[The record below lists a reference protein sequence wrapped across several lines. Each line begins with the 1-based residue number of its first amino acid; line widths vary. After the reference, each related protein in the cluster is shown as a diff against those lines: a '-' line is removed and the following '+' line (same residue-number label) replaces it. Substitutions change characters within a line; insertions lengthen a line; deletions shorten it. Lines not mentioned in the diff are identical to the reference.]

1 MFKGA
6 IIVSTGKG
14 RAAID
19 IAANGESLEEA
30 TSFSYIKRI
39 ITDGD
44 RKENMKV
51 QRYI

>member
-30 TSFSYIKRI
+30 TSFSYIERI
-39 ITDGD
+39 ITMVTEK
-44 RKENMKV
+44 R
-51 QRYI
+51 I